1 MKTLIAALLLFTLP
15 AVAKEKHDIEFNI
28 GVAVLVMPERSARAK
43 FDGET
48 LVVSSAKKEI
58 HREILPMTD
67 VAEIRKILG
76 SAKKAEWSAYYFNV
90 GVLDGSVIRF
100 TAKNGDKD
108 LDFEGWNG
116 APPGFHAIIALV
128 NRKCGREVLHVPEE
142 KTLLQAMRFR
152 DKAEFEE
159 YVRNLATKKD

>member
-1 MKTLIAALLLFTLP
+1 MKTLITALLLLTLP
-15 AVAKEKHDIEFNI
+15 AAAEEKRNIEFDI
-28 GVAVLVMPERSARAK
+28 GVAVLVMPDRSARAQ

-58 HREILPMTD
+58 HREKLSKTD
-67 VAEIRKILG
+67 IAEIRKILG
-76 SAKKAEWSAYYFNV
+76 SAKKEEWSAYYFNI

-116 APPGFHAIIALV
+116 APPGFHAIIALI
-128 NRKCGREVLHVPEE
+128 NRKCGREVLHMPEE
-142 KTLLQAMRFR
+142 KTLLQGKRFR